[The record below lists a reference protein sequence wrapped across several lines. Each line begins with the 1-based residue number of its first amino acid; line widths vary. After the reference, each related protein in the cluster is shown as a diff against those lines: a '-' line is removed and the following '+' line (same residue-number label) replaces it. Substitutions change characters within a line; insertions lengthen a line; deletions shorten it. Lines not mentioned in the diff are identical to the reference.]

1 MKNLLENN
9 LGLLNWKWIGWLGAL
24 LVILGYY
31 LNANAIISSWLIWMV
46 GNALVG
52 IYSIYKKAYSTAVMS
67 FIIMVM
73 NIYGYVSWL
82 S

>member
-1 MKNLLENN
+1 MDYTEI
-9 LGLLNWKWIGWLGAL
+9 LGWTATAL
-24 LVILGYY
+24 LLVGYY
-31 LNANAIISSWLIWMV
+31 LNANAIISSWLVWMV

-52 IYSIYKKAYSTAVMS
+52 IYSIYKRAYSTAVMS

>member
-9 LGLLNWKWIGWLGAL
+9 LRLLNWKWIGWLGAL

-31 LNANAIISSWLIWMV
+31 LNANAIISSWLVWMV

>member
-9 LGLLNWKWIGWLGAL
+9 LEWLNWKWIGWLGAL

-31 LNANAIISSWLIWMV
+31 LNANAIISSWLTWIV

-52 IYSIYKKAYSTAVMS
+52 IYSIYKRAYSTAVMS

>member
-31 LNANAIISSWLIWMV
+31 LNANAIISSWLVWMV

-52 IYSIYKKAYSTAVMS
+52 IYSIYKRAYSTAVMS

-82 S
+82 A

>member
-31 LNANAIISSWLIWMV
+31 LYANAIISSWLVWMV

-52 IYSIYKKAYSTAVMS
+52 IYSIYKRAYSTAVMS

>member
-31 LNANAIISSWLIWMV
+31 LNANAIISSWLVWMV

-52 IYSIYKKAYSTAVMS
+52 IYSIYKKSYSTAVMS